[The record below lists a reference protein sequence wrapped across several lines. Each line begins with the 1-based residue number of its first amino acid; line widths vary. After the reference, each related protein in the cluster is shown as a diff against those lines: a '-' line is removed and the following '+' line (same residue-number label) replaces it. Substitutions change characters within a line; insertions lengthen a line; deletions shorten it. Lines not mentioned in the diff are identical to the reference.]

1 MKQLPYL
8 LAIYL
13 KKTQTPN
20 SNELGE
26 KKKAPGPPLFCGHGV
41 SDDRLVRTKHD
52 VKQSLNVVTC
62 RFDRK
67 QSDRFY
73 WMMVVAVK

>member
-13 KKTQTPN
+13 EKNPKQN
-20 SNELGE
+20 SNELGG
-26 KKKAPGPPLFCGHGV
+26 KKKALGSPLFCGRGV

-62 RFDRK
+62 HFDRK